1 MYQYSLTYYI
11 DLFSQ
16 AITKSDK
23 SDVIA
28 SRLENLKSYF
38 LYSLYSNIC
47 RSLFEKDKLLLS
59 FLLCYRLLEFKKI
72 VLPDYFR
79 FLLTGGVALDDKYP
93 EMPTKC
99 AWLSMKA
106 WGEICRLS
114 GMPGFEKFYQ
124 SFYDYPQD
132 Y

>member
-28 SRLENLKSYF
+28 TRLENLKSFF

-59 FLLCYRLLEFKKI
+59 FLLCYRLLEFNKTVI
-72 VLPDYFR
+72 PDYFR
-79 FLLTGGVALDDKYP
+79 FLLTGGVALDDNYP
-93 EMPTKC
+93 EMPAKC
-99 AWLSMKA
+99 AWVSQRA

-114 GMPGFEKFYQ
+114 KMPGFEKFY
-124 SFYDYPQD
+124 
-132 Y
+132 